1 MGIFPENTEGAWK
14 MTDYA
19 IVITQLSI
27 LLTITV
33 LSVAILTYI
42 GLIATL
48 WLIGKLLNAYWWS
61 KEAWRRYVHPKV
73 SA

>member
-1 MGIFPENTEGAWK
+1 

-27 LLTITV
+27 LLTIAF
-33 LSVAILTYI
+33 LSIAALTFIGIVA
-42 GLIATL
+42 AL